1 MTLTLTLKTPIW
13 WMMSKKSSKPKIL
26 LDCDVIIH
34 FIKAGKQFVLPKI
47 FPNQLVVLDKVKSE
61 LDKRKSNQLI
71 INNFLEWSKIPIV
84 PMPSDMDILREY
96 MVLKKTKGEGE
107 AACMAVARYTKDYIA
122 SSNLKDIA
130 DYCSEHGIVYFT
142 TMDILFEA
150 YKLGIMNEAECD
162 QFIYEVKSKGSILI
176 NSINTIKEYKV
187 LVEKK

>member
-1 MTLTLTLKTPIW
+1 
-13 WMMSKKSSKPKIL
+13 MMSKKSSKPKIL

-34 FIKAGKQFVLPKI
+34 FIKAGKQFLLPKI

-71 INNFLEWSKIPIV
+71 INNFLEWSKIPII

-96 MVLKKTKGEGE
+96 MVLKKTKGDGE
-107 AACMAVARYTKDYIA
+107 AACMAVARYTNDYIA

-130 DYCSEHGIVYFT
+130 DYCSEHGIVYYT